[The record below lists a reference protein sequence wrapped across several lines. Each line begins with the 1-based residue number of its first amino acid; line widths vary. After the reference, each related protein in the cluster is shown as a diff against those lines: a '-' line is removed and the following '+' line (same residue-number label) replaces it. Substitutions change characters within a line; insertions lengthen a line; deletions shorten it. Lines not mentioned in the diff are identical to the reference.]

1 MAEEPYVNRDQHRA
15 DMAQLRGE
23 LKEEIA
29 GLRHDMVMMRGEL
42 KEETAGL
49 RHDMVMMRGELKEE
63 IAGVRQ
69 DVAVLAKTVEHLGQ
83 SIASGFADMRQAMT
97 DMRQAIGELGIR
109 QEQMRDALSTRLDQ
123 TRDELGT
130 RLDQT
135 RDALSTRLDRQEVA
149 LRQEIREVRTTNQRQ
164 LWVLIGV
171 VIVTMVGGMIKVVF
185 FP

>member
-1 MAEEPYVNRDQHRA
+1 MAEEQYVNRDQHRA

-29 GLRHDMVMMRGEL
+29 GLRHDMVG
-42 KEETAGL
+42 
-49 RHDMVMMRGELKEE
+49 MRGELKEE

-69 DVAVLAKTVEHLGQ
+69 DVAVLAKTVEHLGHTMT
-83 SIASGFADMRQAMT
+83 SGFADMRQAMM
-97 DMRQAIGELGIR
+97 DMRQAIG
-109 QEQMRDALSTRLDQ
+109 D
-123 TRDELGT
+123 LGT

-135 RDALSTRLDRQEVA
+135 RNELGTHLDRQEVT

>member
-1 MAEEPYVNRDQHRA
+1 
-15 DMAQLRGE
+15 MAQLRGE

-29 GLRHDMVMMRGEL
+29 GLRHDMVG
-42 KEETAGL
+42 
-49 RHDMVMMRGELKEE
+49 MRGELKEE

-69 DVAVLAKTVEHLGQ
+69 DVAVLAKTVEHLGHT
-83 SIASGFADMRQAMT
+83 ITSGFADMRQAMM
-97 DMRQAIGELGIR
+97 DMRQAIGDLGTRLEQTRVELG
-109 QEQMRDALSTRLDQ
+109 TRLEQ

-130 RLDQT
+130 RLDHQIG
-135 RDALSTRLDRQEVA
+135 ALGTRLERQEVS

-164 LWVLIGV
+164 LWVLIAV

>member
-1 MAEEPYVNRDQHRA
+1 MVEGNRMAEEQYVNRDQHRA

-29 GLRHDMVMMRGEL
+29 GLRHDMVG
-42 KEETAGL
+42 
-49 RHDMVMMRGELKEE
+49 MRGELKEE

-69 DVAVLAKTVEHLGQ
+69 DVAVLAKTVEHLGHTMT
-83 SIASGFADMRQAMT
+83 SGFADMRQAMM
-97 DMRQAIGELGIR
+97 DMRQAIGDLG
-109 QEQMRDALSTRLDQ
+109 TRLDQ
-123 TRDELGT
+123 TRNELGT

-135 RDALSTRLDRQEVA
+135 RNELGTHLDRQEVT

>member
-1 MAEEPYVNRDQHRA
+1 MAEEQYVNRDQHRA

-29 GLRHDMVMMRGEL
+29 GLRHDLVG
-42 KEETAGL
+42 
-49 RHDMVMMRGELKEE
+49 MRGELKEE

-83 SIASGFADMRQAMT
+83 TITSGFADMRQAIGDLST
-97 DMRQAIGELGIR
+97 RVDRQIGDLSTRVDRQETAVRQAIGDLG
-109 QEQMRDALSTRLDQ
+109 
-123 TRDELGT
+123 
-130 RLDQT
+130 
-135 RDALSTRLDRQEVA
+135 TRLDRQEVA
-149 LRQEIREVRTTNQRQ
+149 LRQEIRDVRTTSQRQ

-185 FP
+185 FS

>member
-1 MAEEPYVNRDQHRA
+1 MEGEGMAEEQYVNRDQHRA

-29 GLRHDMVMMRGEL
+29 GLRHDMVTMRGEL
-42 KEETAGL
+42 KE
-49 RHDMVMMRGELKEE
+49 DM
-63 IAGVRQ
+63 AGVRQ

-83 SIASGFADMRQAMT
+83 TMASGFADLRQSMT
-97 DMRQAIGELGIR
+97 DMRQAIS
-109 QEQMRDALSTRLDQ
+109 D
-123 TRDELGT
+123 LGT
-130 RLDQT
+130 RLERQGND
-135 RDALSTRLDRQEVA
+135 LGTRLERQGNDLGMRLERQEVA
-149 LRQEIREVRTTNQRQ
+149 LRQEIRDVRTTSQRQ